1 MIEIRTAGA
10 ADADLI
16 VRLVN
21 ELAAFE
27 KAAPGEV
34 RVTADDIRRFGFGER
49 PLFECL
55 IAALDGEPVG
65 FALFFHN
72 FSTWE
77 GRPGLYL
84 EDLFVAERARGRG
97 VGIALLREVAAI
109 AVARECARMD
119 WAVLHW
125 NPARAFY
132 EKIGAVHKQDW
143 LIYRLTGDAL
153 TTFAGDSD
161 VPSSGR

>member
-16 VRLVN
+16 VGLVN
-21 ELAAFE
+21 ELAVFE

-55 IAALDGEPVG
+55 IASLDREPVG

-97 VGIALLREVAAI
+97 VGIALLREVAAL
-109 AVARECARMD
+109 AVARDCARMD

-143 LIYRLTGDAL
+143 LIYRLTGNAL
-153 TTFAGDSD
+153 TAFAGDSD
-161 VPSSGR
+161 VPPGRR